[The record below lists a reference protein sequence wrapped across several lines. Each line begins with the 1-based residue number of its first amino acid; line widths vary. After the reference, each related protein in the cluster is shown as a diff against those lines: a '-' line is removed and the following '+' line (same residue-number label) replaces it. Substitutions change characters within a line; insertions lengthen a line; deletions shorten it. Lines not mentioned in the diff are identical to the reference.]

1 MKKYIFDESNGL
13 WYEMQ
18 GDYYIPCLS
27 VAAEEAKPPAFG
39 DSGTYVTLKRNASSC
54 IRNC

>member
-27 VAAEEAKPPAFG
+27 VAAEETKPPAFG